1 MKLPFRRSR
10 RGLRLPENR
19 TLHGGPA
26 PRPAPPR
33 RALRGD
39 PAPSPPTPEAQTP
52 EAPTPEAPTPE
63 APPASAPREPA
74 PVEPGPPELDEGPR
88 RVGQPPPDEAAHT
101 PDFDTPDF
109 DVYAAPAP
117 AGMDAPATDTV
128 APPAAEAP
136 AAETQPSQSS
146 DRRLSLLP
154 HALPAD
160 LAATLGRNV
169 ARTGLTPNMLTV
181 LGLLGT
187 GAAAALA
194 AYGHFWQ
201 AGLVMLA
208 AGAFDL
214 LDGAVARATGRATT
228 WGAIFDAVSDRLG
241 EFAMYLGLLVWF
253 SAPAHFSREAVILIG
268 VSIGGAML
276 VSYTRSKAGEYGVR
290 LREGLG
296 TRFERVVIL
305 AIGLFANEVIAVLW
319 ILAVLTNLTAL
330 QRWGVTWWALRR
342 HQEASLPPA
351 PFPPDSDAPDSDAHA
366 AQEPSRPGPPA

>member
-1 MKLPFRRSR
+1 LPD
-10 RGLRLPENR
+10 NR
-19 TLHGGPA
+19 ILHQGAGG
-26 PRPAPPR
+26 RPAPPR

-39 PAPSPPTPEAQTP
+39 PTPHAADPRPPDDDSAPIDPGPADTVPPAFESDPRQIEDAPIDSPAQERFADAPVAHAPQAPPPQAPPRQGT
-52 EAPTPEAPTPE
+52 EAPNQTN
-63 APPASAPREPA
+63 
-74 PVEPGPPELDEGPR
+74 
-88 RVGQPPPDEAAHT
+88 
-101 PDFDTPDF
+101 
-109 DVYAAPAP
+109 
-117 AGMDAPATDTV
+117 
-128 APPAAEAP
+128 PAALD
-136 AAETQPSQSS
+136 AATGTS
-146 DRRLSLLP
+146 RRGGFSLLP

-160 LAATLGRNV
+160 LSAFLGRTV
-169 ARTGLTPNMLTV
+169 AATGLTPNMLTV

-187 GAAAALA
+187 GGAATLA

-201 AGLVMLA
+201 AGIVMLA

-241 EFAMYLGLLVWF
+241 EFAMFLGLLVWF
-253 SAPAHFSREAVILIG
+253 SAPAHFNRDAVILIG

-290 LREGLG
+290 IREGLG

-305 AIGLFANEVIAVLW
+305 SIGLFAGEVVAVLW

-342 HQEASLPPA
+342 HDAGDQAPPPQESPS
-351 PFPPDSDAPDSDAHA
+351 PDEETPDAGTGPDA
-366 AQEPSRPGPPA
+366 AGDGTRG